1 MNANF
6 PNFDL
11 NLDLTLEQE
20 FKIKLFER
28 SVEVMNPED
37 MRSLL
42 LSASKLLM
50 VKDNIIQGLMKQNP

>member
-6 PNFDL
+6 PNLDL

-28 SVEVMNPED
+28 SVEVMNE
-37 MRSLL
+37 
-42 LSASKLLM
+42 
-50 VKDNIIQGLMKQNP
+50 N

>member
-50 VKDNIIQGLMKQNP
+50 VKDNIIQGLMKQNL